1 MNFKKV
7 VAMDSSPRYLALSNR
22 GKRCG
27 GCLLH
32 RWSVEEIRPDRPG
45 RRPALLPP
53 YYAVPVI
60 RSEVL
65 EAHPEL
71 EDLLGQL
78 GAVLT
83 DDVMGTLNYQV
94 DEENQDPETVAK
106 NFLQE
111 QGLIA

>member
-1 MNFKKV
+1 MVDAFSTDGLLKKFGLTV
-7 VAMDSSPRYLALSNR
+7 LEDDQ
-22 GKRCG
+22 
-27 GCLLH
+27 H
-32 RWSVEEIRPDRPG
+32 FF
-45 RRPALLPP
+45 PP

-106 NFLQE
+106 TFLQE

>member
-1 MNFKKV
+1 
-7 VAMDSSPRYLALSNR
+7 
-22 GKRCG
+22 
-27 GCLLH
+27 
-32 RWSVEEIRPDRPG
+32 
-45 RRPALLPP
+45 
-53 YYAVPVI
+53 
-60 RSEVL
+60 VL

-106 NFLQE
+106 TFLQE
-111 QGLIA
+111 QGLIH